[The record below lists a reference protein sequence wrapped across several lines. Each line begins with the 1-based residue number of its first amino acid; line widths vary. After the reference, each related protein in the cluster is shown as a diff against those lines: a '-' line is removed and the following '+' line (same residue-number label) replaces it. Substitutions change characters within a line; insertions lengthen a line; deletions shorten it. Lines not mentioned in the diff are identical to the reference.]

1 MARNGNGHPAAPAFV
16 RFTCDLSR
24 EDHAKFKSKCALCG
38 STMSAEVGALIA
50 RELSDPDRML
60 SEALH
65 IYVSADLKREFEEY
79 ASKRRVSLGVVLMEA
94 VAALE
99 RRSEGPQTQAGFAS
113 PPIGNGHRKRGRPL
127 KPEPEF
133 PRGISKD
140 APRL

>member
-1 MARNGNGHPAAPAFV
+1 MAKNGNGHPAASGYV
-16 RFTCDLSR
+16 RFTLDIAV
-24 EDHAKFKSKCALCG
+24 EDHCRFKSMCALHRT
-38 STMSAEVGALIA
+38 TMSAEVGALIA
-50 RELSDPDRML
+50 AELADPDRLL

-65 IYVSADLKREFEEY
+65 IRVSSELKQELLEL
-79 ASKRRVSLGVVLMEA
+79 ASKRRVSLAVVLMEA

-99 RRSEGPQTQAGFAS
+99 RRSEGQETQAGFAS